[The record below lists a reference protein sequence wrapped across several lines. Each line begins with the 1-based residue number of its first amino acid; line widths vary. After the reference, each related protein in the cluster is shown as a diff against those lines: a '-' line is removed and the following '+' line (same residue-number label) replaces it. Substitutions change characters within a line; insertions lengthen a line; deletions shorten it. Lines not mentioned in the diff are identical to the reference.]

1 MKQLKNSSLGSSSEN
16 SVRSSMKKLN
26 LQLDKIDVLDAARI
40 RIEIMRLIN
49 SLADTMN
56 LKEGI

>member
-1 MKQLKNSSLGSSSEN
+1 MKQLKNSSLNSSSEN

-56 LKEGI
+56 LKEGV

>member
-1 MKQLKNSSLGSSSEN
+1 MNQLKNSSLDSSSEN

-56 LKEGI
+56 LKEGV

>member
-1 MKQLKNSSLGSSSEN
+1 MNQLKNSSLNSSSEN

-56 LKEGI
+56 LKEGV

>member
-1 MKQLKNSSLGSSSEN
+1 MNQLKNSSLDSSSEN

>member
-1 MKQLKNSSLGSSSEN
+1 MKQLKNSSLDSSSEN

-56 LKEGI
+56 LKEGV

>member
-1 MKQLKNSSLGSSSEN
+1 MKQLKNSSLSSSSEN

-56 LKEGI
+56 LKEGV

>member
-1 MKQLKNSSLGSSSEN
+1 MNQLKNSSLDSSSEN

-40 RIEIMRLIN
+40 RIEIMKLIN

-56 LKEGI
+56 LRKGI

>member
-1 MKQLKNSSLGSSSEN
+1 
-16 SVRSSMKKLN
+16 MKKLN

-56 LKEGI
+56 LKEGV

>member
-1 MKQLKNSSLGSSSEN
+1 MKQLKNSSLDSSSEN